1 MAKVTHYSARG
12 TKKRRIRYFFYV
24 VILLMAILFAVTIY
38 IRHIYLERLKPLN
51 NSQQSHLITVPSGS
65 SLKSISDELQNDG
78 IIRSSWAFEW
88 YVRNDSNA
96 INNLQAGTYNLRSN
110 QTIQQIVTVLTQGEA
125 VNAVVILPGQRIDQ
139 IQQAL
144 INDGFS
150 ETSVKAALNPAQYV
164 SQFPMLAGLPQGATL
179 EGFLYPNSFQKNTDT
194 KVTNIIDQS
203 LEEMQDQLTPQITNA
218 FGKQGLSVIQ
228 AVTLA
233 SIVEQEVNKPSDK
246 PVVAQVFL
254 SRLRAGMNLGS
265 DVTAYY
271 GSIINNQKPS
281 LSYDS
286 PYNTLLHTGL
296 PPGPISNV
304 TSDDLN
310 AVANP
315 ASTSYLYFVTG
326 DNGVTYYAQTL
337 TQHDQQVQAYC
348 QKACSSSQ

>member
-1 MAKVTHYSARG
+1 
-12 TKKRRIRYFFYV
+12 
-24 VILLMAILFAVTIY
+24 
-38 IRHIYLERLKPLN
+38 
-51 NSQQSHLITVPSGS
+51 
-65 SLKSISDELQNDG
+65 
-78 IIRSSWAFEW
+78 
-88 YVRNDSNA
+88 
-96 INNLQAGTYNLRSN
+96 
-110 QTIQQIVTVLTQGEA
+110 
-125 VNAVVILPGQRIDQ
+125 
-139 IQQAL
+139 
-144 INDGFS
+144 
-150 ETSVKAALNPAQYV
+150 
-164 SQFPMLAGLPQGATL
+164 MLAGLPQGATL